1 MTRLVLVVMI
11 LSACGDNVPA
21 TPDAARPDAPASF
34 ATAPHTPLPLLDR
47 HDSYVLHHPKLVTI
61 TYSNYAAASQVEQ
74 FGDEVVAS
82 DWFTNAGREYGVGAA
97 THEAKVHLGP
107 APATLKDTDLEA
119 LMHTLVTNRTVP
131 TPPATGSEYLYMIY
145 IPPSVTLD
153 ASLQG
158 FYGYHQDTVLNGTR
172 FAFAVILD
180 DGSGIDTTTS
190 TAAHELI
197 EAATDPYFDSGQLG
211 WYIDPPASDPWY
223 LIEGEIADVC
233 DGEALIRS
241 GNFAVQR
248 TWSNVAA
255 AAGQSPCVPYDP
267 DSVWMDVSADPPTM
281 PTVPRGGTATFTLT
295 GWSTQPV
302 DDWTLDE
309 YTADFSDF
317 LDTEMTPQFS
327 SNTINNGK
335 TVTLTL
341 HVPATAQSGK
351 SGGIYVLSG
360 KQIRPWAVGFIV
372 Q

>member
-1 MTRLVLVVMI
+1 MTRFVLVVM
-11 LSACGDNVPA
+11 LMSACGDNLAA
-21 TPDAARPDAPASF
+21 TPDAARPDAPSAF
-34 ATAPHTPLPLLDR
+34 ATAPHTPLPLLAR
-47 HDSYVLHHPKLVTI
+47 HDGYVLHHPELVTI
-61 TYSNYAAASQVEQ
+61 TYANYAAAAQVEQ

-82 DWFTNAGREYGVGAA
+82 DWFQNAGREYGVGAG
-97 THEAKVHLGP
+97 THAAKVHLGA
-107 APATLKDTDLEA
+107 APATLKDTDIET
-119 LMHTLVTNRTVP
+119 LMHTLVTNHTVP
-131 TPPATGSEYLYMIY
+131 TPPATDSEYIYMIY

-158 FYGYHQDTVLNGTR
+158 FYGYHQDTTLGATR

-197 EAATDPYFDSGQLG
+197 ETATDPYFVDGQLG
-211 WYIDPPASDPWY
+211 WYIDPPADDPWY

-248 TWSNVAA
+248 TWSNLAA

-281 PTVPRGGTATFTLT
+281 PTIPAGGSATFTLT
-295 GWSTQPV
+295 GWSTQQV
-302 DDWTLDE
+302 GDWSLDE
-309 YTADFSDF
+309 YTADFSD
-317 LDTEMTPQFS
+317 LYDTDMNPTFS
-327 SNTINNGK
+327 TKIINNGK
-335 TVTLTL
+335 TAQLTL
-341 HVPATAQSGK
+341 HAPASARSGDF
-351 SGGIYVLSG
+351 GGIYVLSG
-360 KQIRPWAVGFIV
+360 DQIRPWAVGFVV